1 MRTPTRLL
9 LILGGYGVAFALA
22 VLALEVRLWL
32 TDTPDAQASAGM
44 YAFVDGMLFLA
55 VLGLLSLVPTAA
67 LLTSF
72 RSSRVLWAAVAAL
85 ALIVAASGLVAVAL
99 FAAMRLQLWF
109 ARDPTFEML
118 AALSVLRLLPAP
130 LIFLALT
137 LAAAI
142 APPSL
147 ARRALV
153 ASLGVEALVGVVA
166 ATFWL

>member
-1 MRTPTRLL
+1 MRTSTRLL
-9 LILGGYGVAFALA
+9 AIVGGYGVAFALA
-22 VLALEVRLWL
+22 ILAVQVRLWL

-55 VLGLLSLVPTAA
+55 VLGLLSLLPTAA

-72 RSSRVLWAAVAAL
+72 GSSRALWAAVAGL

-99 FAAMRLQLWF
+99 FAAMRLRLPF
-109 ARDPTFEML
+109 ASDPTFETL

-147 ARRALV
+147 ARRALM
-153 ASLGVEALVGVVA
+153 ASLGVETLVGAVA

>member
-1 MRTPTRLL
+1 MRTSTRLL
-9 LILGGYGVAFALA
+9 AILGGFGVAFALA
-22 VLALEVRLWL
+22 ILAVQVRLWL

-55 VLGLLSLVPTAA
+55 VLGLLSLPPTVA

-72 RSSRVLWAAVAAL
+72 GSSRALWTAIAAL
-85 ALIVAASGLVAVAL
+85 ALLVALSGLVAVGL
-99 FAAMRLQLWF
+99 FATLRF
-109 ARDPTFEML
+109 APSFAANPTFEL
-118 AALSVLRLLPAP
+118 WAGLSVLRLLPAP
-130 LIFLALT
+130 LIFLALA

-142 APPSL
+142 APPSP

-153 ASLGVEALVGVVA
+153 ASLGVEAMVGAAA